1 LAGWQ
6 TSSDTPETAEND
18 PAIGFGQN
26 KKQKAYN
33 YEYRRILP
41 EVFTLSLLLIYRTSV
56 ETLSYIMLMQM
67 GYFVR

>member
-1 LAGWQ
+1 MIIVVLMSKSRIHFLAGWQ

-33 YEYRRILP
+33 Y
-41 EVFTLSLLLIYRTSV
+41 
-56 ETLSYIMLMQM
+56 
-67 GYFVR
+67 